1 MYRYLLPFV
10 LLLCHTSR
18 AQQGTV
24 ATGSDAAGAGG
35 SLSYSVGQVGYT
47 SVQSSGGTAV
57 QGVQQPYE
65 YLVMAVSP
73 ESTSSLGVGVAPNP
87 TSDGVQLTLTTVPE
101 HAQRY
106 ALVDA
111 AGHVLRTGVITGTTL
126 HIPMADLPRATYV
139 LHIDGP
145 STTTFRIIKQ

>member
-1 MYRYLLPFV
+1 MYRYLLPF
-10 LLLCHTSR
+10 LLFLCHTSR

-24 ATGSDAAGAGG
+24 ATGTDAAGAGG

-73 ESTSSLGVGVAPNP
+73 ESTASLGMGVAPNP
-87 TSDGVQLTLTTVPE
+87 TSDGVQLTFHALPA

-106 ALVDA
+106 ALLDA
-111 AGHVLRTGVITGTTL
+111 TGHVVRTATVTGTTV
-126 HIPMADLPRATYV
+126 HIPMGDLPRATYV
-139 LHIDGP
+139 LHIEGP